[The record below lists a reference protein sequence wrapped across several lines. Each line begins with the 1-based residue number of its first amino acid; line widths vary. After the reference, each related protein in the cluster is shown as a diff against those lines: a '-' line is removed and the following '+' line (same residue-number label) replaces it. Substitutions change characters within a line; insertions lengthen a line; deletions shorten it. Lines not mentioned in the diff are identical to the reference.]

1 MVVPVPKLQQK
12 HPNNWDEYLDA
23 IVFAYNTSK
32 HQTTRYSLSLVDLL
46 DSLLTLL
53 CNTLILGIL
62 MTISFIFRKFCK
74 FTTNRRRANILGHQR
89 YNKQRY
95 DRNRRELHYN
105 LDDRVFTKIFAAQGK
120 LDPRYSVDPTV
131 VLQVNHPAYVVRHE
145 SSGIERQYHVSD
157 LRPVTI
163 GYNDDSRL

>member
-1 MVVPVPKLQQK
+1 MVVQVPKLQQK
-12 HPNNWDEYLDA
+12 HHNNWDDYLDV
-23 IVFAYNTSK
+23 IIFAYNTSK

-46 DSLLTLL
+46 DSLLTLI

-74 FTTNRRRANILGHQR
+74 FTTNRRMANILEHQR

-95 DRNRRELHYN
+95 DRNRCELHYN
-105 LDDRVFTKIFAAQGK
+105 LDDRVFTKIFASRRK
-120 LDPRYSVDPTV
+120 LDPRYSVDPKIV
-131 VLQVNHPAYVVRHE
+131 VQVNHSAYVVRYE
-145 SSGIERQYHVSD
+145 ASGIERRYHVSD
-157 LRPVTI
+157 LGPVTM

>member
-1 MVVPVPKLQQK
+1 MVVQVPKIQQK
-12 HPNNWDEYLDA
+12 HHNNWDDYLDA
-23 IVFAYNTSK
+23 TVFAYNTSK

-74 FTTNRRRANILGHQR
+74 FTTNRRRANILEH
-89 YNKQRY
+89 QRY

-105 LDDRVFTKIFAAQGK
+105 LDDRVFTRIFAAQGK
-120 LDPRYSVDPTV
+120 LDLRYSVDPKV
-131 VLQVNHPAYVVRHE
+131 VLQVNHPSYVVRHE